1 MKTKKYNTEMAKLQ
15 IELVKMQYWLQ
26 KSGHKVMIL
35 FEGRDAAGKG
45 GTIQRFMLNL
55 NARHAR
61 ISALEAPT
69 EYEKGQWYFQRYVK
83 NLPSSGE
90 LVCSDRSW
98 YNRAGVE
105 KVMGYCTPE
114 QYTRFMDEV
123 VPFER
128 MLVESGVII
137 IKYWLTINQIEQLR
151 RFRKRQTSPIRSWKL
166 SENDIASIDKWD
178 DYTAALK
185 EIFKKTSHEA
195 APWYIVKTDDK
206 KRGRIECIRHCLSLL
221 DYPDKNIE
229 LINKVDKNIVNIVK
243 P

>member
-1 MKTKKYNTEMAKLQ
+1 MSEKKKAYKEEVDTIMKRYVARLEQHTLEKKGILNTNASIQLLNESGNYPYKKSMKTKKYNTEMAKLQ

-151 RFRKRQTSPIRSWKL
+151 RFRKRQTSPYR
-166 SENDIASIDKWD
+166 
-178 DYTAALK
+178 
-185 EIFKKTSHEA
+185 
-195 APWYIVKTDDK
+195 
-206 KRGRIECIRHCLSLL
+206 
-221 DYPDKNIE
+221 YP
-229 LINKVDKNIVNIVK
+229 
-243 P
+243 